1 MNSAKNKSFFSTLKQ
16 NGPWGDFEPKSEKP
30 RKTQGS
36 QDFDN
41 IEKLIKKFL
50 AFFDSIIQG
59 RGSKNSNNNQNNFK
73 NFGKRSI
80 VGILIVV
87 FIFWLSLGFYK
98 VKTGENALVMYFGK
112 FHSVTLPGLNWRLPA
127 PIGKVI
133 KKDVEKINQYSFGQ
147 ENLQANK
154 SRWDNVKNIR
164 KSKFYDQTPDIS
176 STSMLTGDE
185 NIVDIN
191 FTVRW
196 KIGDIKDFIF
206 NVANPEFAVIKAAK
220 SAMRQIIATKPI
232 SDALS
237 DGKQAI
243 EEEAREVLQNIM
255 DFYKA
260 GILIDAVQLGK
271 VEPPAEVI
279 ESFRD
284 VQAAK
289 ADKEKKINQAKAY
302 SNNIIPVS
310 RGESAKII
318 NQAKAYQKEVISKAE
333 GESERFNTIY
343 REYRKAKHITR
354 ERIRIETMEK
364 IYENMD
370 KIIIDKNISS
380 SGMVPYL
387 PLNQLKKN

>member
-1 MNSAKNKSFFSTLKQ
+1 MTDQKKT
-16 NGPWGDFEPKSEKP
+16 
-30 RKTQGS
+30 RKG
-36 QDFDN
+36 QDFDD
-41 IEKLIKKFL
+41 IEKLIKKISSFTE
-50 AFFDSIIQG
+50 SIFQG
-59 RGSKNSNNNQNNFK
+59 GNKNTTGGNPKNFK
-73 NFGKRSI
+73 NMGKKAI
-80 VGILIVV
+80 LTIILIIAV
-87 FIFWLSLGFYK
+87 FWLTLGFYK
-98 VKTGENALVMYFGK
+98 IKTGENAVVLYFGK

-133 KKDVEKINQYSFGQ
+133 KKDVEKINQYNFGQ
-147 ENLQANK
+147 ENLQANNK
-154 SRWDNVKNIR
+154 RWDHVKSNVR
-164 KSKFYDQTPDIS
+164 SKFQYDKGLDTS

-206 NVANPEFAVIKAAK
+206 NVANPEFAVIKSAE

-237 DGKQAI
+237 DGKKAI

-260 GILIDAVQLGK
+260 GIFIDAVQLGK

-289 ADKEKKINQAKAY
+289 ADKENKINQAKAY

-318 NQAKAYQKEVISKAE
+318 NESKAYEKEVISKAE
-333 GESERFNTIY
+333 GEAERFNTVY
-343 REYRKAKHITR
+343 REYRKAKYITR
-354 ERIRIETMEK
+354 ERMKIEAMEK

>member
-1 MNSAKNKSFFSTLKQ
+1 MTTTKNKSFFSTLKQ
-16 NGPWGDFEPKSEKP
+16 NGPWGEFEPKSQKP
-30 RKTQGS
+30 RKPQGS
-36 QDFDN
+36 QDFDD

-50 AFFDSIIQG
+50 SFIDSIFQG
-59 RGSKNSNNNQNNFK
+59 KGVNKDNNSNNFK
-73 NFGKRSI
+73 NLGKKSI
-80 VGILIVV
+80 LGVLLMV
-87 FIFWLSLGFYK
+87 FILWLSLGFYK
-98 VKTGENALVMYFGK
+98 VKTGENAVVMYFGK
-112 FHSVTLPGLNWRLPA
+112 FHSVTLPGLNWRLPS

-133 KKDVEKINQYSFGQ
+133 KKDVEKINQDSFGQ
-147 ENLQANK
+147 ENLEED
-154 SRWDNVKNIR
+154 SGRWNNVKSNF
-164 KSKFYDQTPDIS
+164 KLNS
-176 STSMLTGDE
+176 SQKPNMSATSMLTGDE
-185 NIVDIN
+185 NIVDVN

-206 NVANPEFAVIKAAK
+206 NVSNPEFAVIKAAE
-220 SAMRQIIATKPI
+220 SAIREVIATKPI

-243 EEEAREVLQNIM
+243 EEEAKKALQNIM

-260 GILIDAVQLGK
+260 GIFINAVQLGK

-318 NQAKAYQKEVISKAE
+318 NQAEAYEKEVVAKAE
-333 GESERFNTIY
+333 GEAEKFNTIY
-343 REYRKAKHITR
+343 KEYRKAKYITR
-354 ERIRIETMEK
+354 ERMKIEAMEK

-380 SGMVPYL
+380 SGVVPYL